1 LSFQLVENLS
11 TRAADGPT
19 KIRIL
24 NEIAQQHNV
33 KWQLSSEE
41 NDEKLSHDLLVGFA
55 HYDLQLV

>member
-1 LSFQLVENLS
+1 LS